1 MTTSKDIEA
10 FQKWF
15 MEEYA
20 DPNVGMVETSVQ
32 RHAAWAAWQA
42 KPAPQ
47 PVGLTWQQ
55 FVAACEAEYGEDFAP
70 EEFADVGDDEKEEL
84 MRVVRMVERAHNIP
98 QPDQQE
104 KTR

>member
-47 PVGLTWQQ
+47 PSQ
-55 FVAACEAEYGEDFAP
+55 AAGQRRAS
-70 EEFADVGDDEKEEL
+70 DE
-84 MRVVRMVERAHNIP
+84 H
-98 QPDQQE
+98 
-104 KTR
+104 